1 MLAEPINQPDRKLRS
16 ISLVPNSGIQFL
28 DFGFSLDRLG
38 QAPLFRAKA
47 EGNHT
52 RLLEL
57 EPDPSGLSYIDSEGE
72 QIFDHSEELVR
83 TNKERLFE
91 TFEKAWLPMPM
102 MKIQSISGAG
112 VKSFDQGPLN
122 WVRMRVV
129 KLDKPDPE
137 GFTHHLVVAVD
148 TSLLPRYDRRPY
160 AAPAPEDIPVNSE
173 FALAYRQGEIAWMQ
187 ETEWSRSIVEQS
199 YDEYLFSHFNERQYH
214 ARKARTTSFEI
225 WAQYCALVRLLGE
238 SDEIPYFRF
247 IDNVSKSG
255 LDEVIK
261 VDLALDMGNSRT
273 CGILVESSG
282 FDAVDFN
289 SCYSLELR
297 DLSRAEH
304 IYRDPFPSR
313 IEFHEEAFGNNR
325 LTRRSRA
332 DAFTWPT
339 PARIGW
345 EASHLSY
352 FSSNA
357 EGITGLSSPKRYL
370 WDTREQIHEWQ
381 YNRFR
386 ANLGDKRDTQGHE
399 PAIKGAL
406 FRFLTN
412 SGDEWRKDDPQSICA
427 TRARYSRS
435 SMMLFYL
442 AEVFAQA
449 ITHINSFALRKK
461 RPYTD
466 VPRRLNRIILTMPTA
481 MTIPERRQFDKWANL
496 SLKILVDGF
505 KLKPEHSPELVLQW
519 DEATGTQS
527 VFLYNE
533 IKANYRGDMDLFY
546 EAHQPL
552 NDVSTQTKPPEDRV
566 LRIASLDIGGGTT
579 DLIINNYRF
588 LEGSALKPEHELR
601 EGFNIAGDDILS
613 ALIEE
618 HVIPAIHAHLVACG
632 TRNAVDVLVSL
643 LGATRANDDVRRA
656 TLQRQFTLQVAMP
669 CALRMIELY
678 EQFEP
683 KRGNQVV
690 TLHVRD
696 LLSGD
701 KQPHQEVI
709 DFLADAARAQG
720 AQDFDLMDLR
730 IEVNMLAVDATV
742 TQTIG
747 PVLADMCELVYL
759 SNCDYLLIS
768 GRPCMMP
775 AVRNA
780 VIAKMPVP
788 VDRIIPMN
796 QYKVGTWYPFRN
808 NLGYLA
814 DPKTTAA
821 VGAMVCAL
829 SEGHLERFTL
839 LSRNIHLRSTI
850 NFLGMME
857 DTGHIKN
864 SNLYFNQLDLDGEL
878 SKKSADLSSQFK
890 FSGPMFV
897 GFRQLG
903 VERWPATPLFRLD
916 FKDPDR
922 ARFLA
927 LPLTI
932 TLGLIP
938 RDEDRTFKVF
948 DVQDIVDAEGNSRPV
963 SEVQFSLQTLPDR
976 NGHWKD
982 TGVFKVPM
990 HLK

>member
-1 MLAEPINQPDRKLRS
+1 MLAEPINQPDRKVRAV
-16 ISLVPNSGIQFL
+16 SLVPNSGIQFL
-28 DFGFSLDRLG
+28 DFGFSVDQLG
-38 QAPLFRAKA
+38 QAPLFRAKTQ
-47 EGNHT
+47 GSQT

-57 EPDPSGLSYIDSEGE
+57 EQDPSGLSYIDSDGE
-72 QIFDHSEELVR
+72 QIFDHSEELIR
-83 TNKERLFE
+83 TNKDRIFE
-91 TFEKAWLPMPM
+91 TFQNAWLPMPM
-102 MKIQSISGAG
+102 MKIQSVTGAG
-112 VKSFDQGPLN
+112 VKRFDQGPLN
-122 WVRMRVV
+122 WVRMRIVA
-129 KLDKPDPE
+129 LDQPDAE
-137 GFTHHLVVAVD
+137 GYTHRLVVAVD
-148 TSLLPRYDRRPY
+148 TALLPRYDRRPY
-160 AAPAPEDIPVNSE
+160 AAPCPEDIPVNTE
-173 FALAYRQGEIAWMQ
+173 FALAYRQGEIAWMFDA
-187 ETEWSRSIVEQS
+187 EWSRSIVEHA
-199 YDEYLFSHFNERQYH
+199 YDEYLFNQFSERQYH
-214 ARKARTTSFEI
+214 ARKARTSTFDI
-225 WAQYCALVRLLGE
+225 WAQYSALIHLIGE
-238 SDEIPYFRF
+238 SDDIPYLRF
-247 IDNVSKSG
+247 IDNVSQSG

-261 VDLALDMGNSRT
+261 VDLAVDMGNSRT

-304 IYRDPFPSR
+304 VYRDPFPSR
-313 IEFHEEAFGNNR
+313 IEFHQEAFGNNR

-345 EASHLSY
+345 EASRLSY
-352 FSSNA
+352 YSSNA

-381 YNRFR
+381 FNRFR
-386 ANLGDKRDTQGHE
+386 ANQGDRRDAQGHE
-399 PAIKGAL
+399 PAIKGSF

-412 SGDEWRKDDPQSICA
+412 SGDAWQQDDPDSICA

-481 MTIPERRQFDKWANL
+481 MTIPERRQFDKWASL
-496 SLKILVDGF
+496 ALKIVADGF
-505 KLKPEHSPELVLQW
+505 KLSPEHTPELVMQW

-546 EAHQPL
+546 EANRPVASL
-552 NDVSTQTKPPEDRV
+552 NQSDDASNNRAI
-566 LRIASLDIGGGTT
+566 RIASLDIGGGTT
-579 DLIINNYRF
+579 DLIINQYRL

-613 ALIEE
+613 AIIEE
-618 HVIPAIHAHLVACG
+618 HVIPALHHHLDSCG
-632 TRNAVDVLVSL
+632 ARNSSDLLVSL

-656 TLQRQFTLQVAMP
+656 TLQRQFALQVAMP
-669 CALRMIELY
+669 CALRIVELY

-683 KRGNQVV
+683 KRGNQVIA
-690 TLHVRD
+690 LSLREW
-696 LLSGD
+696 LSGD

-709 DFLADAARAQG
+709 DFLEDAARAQG
-720 AQDFDLMDLR
+720 AGEFALLDVTLDL
-730 IEVNMLAVDATV
+730 NMQAVDKTV
-742 TQTIG
+742 AQTIG

-759 SNCDYLLIS
+759 SECDYLLIS
-768 GRPCMMP
+768 GRPSMMP

-780 VIAKMPVP
+780 VMAKMPVT

-796 QYKVGTWYPFRN
+796 QYRVGTWYPFRN
-808 NLGYLA
+808 NHGYLA

-839 LSRNIHLRSTI
+839 LSRNIHMQSTI
-850 NFLGMME
+850 NFIGMME

-864 SNLYFNQLDLDGEL
+864 TNLYFSQLNLDDAL

-922 ARFLA
+922 ARYLA

-948 DVQDIVDAEGNSRPV
+948 DVQDIEDAEGNSRPV

-990 HLK
+990 HLR